1 MSATAPH
8 AVLFDF
14 GGVLTTSVLAAFSA
28 FGESLGDRRLPL
40 RLLSEDPVGTRLL
53 VDHEEGRISHAEFEA
68 GYAER
73 LGAHG
78 VDVPADGLIARMQ
91 AGMRPDREMV
101 ALVAGL
107 RAQGRPVG
115 LLSNSFGDDCY
126 AGFDLHAL
134 FDAVTISAEIG
145 VRKPSRRAYLTAC
158 ERLGT
163 DPEHTVMV
171 DDLPHNIDAA
181 ARIGMPGVVHRDA
194 ARTRDE
200 LEALLGPAPTTGAPH
215 DSTTPPTVG
224 GHAVAGTPDR

>member
-1 MSATAPH
+1 MSTPTPH

-28 FGESLGDRRLPL
+28 FGESLGDRHLPL
-40 RLLSEDPVGTRLL
+40 RLLSEDPVGKILL
-53 VDHEEGRISHAEFEA
+53 VDHEEGRMSHSEFET

-91 AGMRPDREMV
+91 AGMRPDRDTI
-101 ALVAGL
+101 ALVGDL
-107 RAQGRPVG
+107 RAQGHPVG

-126 AGFDLHAL
+126 AGFDLPAL

-145 VRKPSRRAYLTAC
+145 VRKPSRRAYLAAC

-163 DPEHTVMV
+163 DPERTVMV

-181 ARIGMPGVVHRDA
+181 ARVGMPGVVHRDA
-194 ARTRDE
+194 PRTRQE
-200 LEALLGPAPTTGAPH
+200 LEALLGPAPAAGTPH
-215 DSTTPPTVG
+215 DSPTPPTAG
-224 GHAVAGTPDR
+224 GHAVAQQA